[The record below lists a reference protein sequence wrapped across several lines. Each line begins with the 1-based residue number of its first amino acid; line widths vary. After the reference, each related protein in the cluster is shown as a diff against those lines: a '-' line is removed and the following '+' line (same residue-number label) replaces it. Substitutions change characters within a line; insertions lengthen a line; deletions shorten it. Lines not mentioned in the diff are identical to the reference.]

1 MATAG
6 ARISDLAADLKIGLL
21 FYTRLPLP
29 HPEPVAGPEVARA
42 GWAAPLV
49 GALVGAHG
57 AAAYWL
63 AAAAGL
69 PSLAAAPLALAATLL
84 LTGCLH
90 EDGLADT
97 ADGFG
102 GGATRE
108 RKLAIMRDGRI
119 GSYGCCAVLLSLL
132 LRAGA
137 LAGLASPALAA
148 LALIAAHASA
158 RATIPLFMRLV
169 PAARA
174 DGLSAAAGRPPPLCG
189 VIALLLG
196 ALALVLSL
204 GAAKALIA
212 GLLLLLSIVGTAW
225 LCIRQIGGQTG
236 DVIGALEQAGEI
248 VVLLVAAART

>member
-1 MATAG
+1 MTAG
-6 ARISDLAADLKIGLL
+6 AKIRDLAADLRIGVV
-21 FYTRLPLP
+21 FFTRLPLP
-29 HPEPVAGPEVARA
+29 HGALTASGVARA
-42 GWAAPLV
+42 GWAAPLA

-69 PSLAAAPLALAATLL
+69 PVLAAAALALAATLL

-108 RKLAIMRDGRI
+108 RKLAIMRDAPI
-119 GSYGCCAVLLSLL
+119 GTYGSCAVLLSLL

-137 LAGLASPALAA
+137 LTGLAAPALVAP
-148 LALIAAHASA
+148 ALIAAHAAA
-158 RATIPLFMRLV
+158 RAILPLFMRLV

-174 DGLSAAAGRPPPLCG
+174 DGLSAAAGKPPPLGSAIALALG
-189 VIALLLG
+189 VLALLL
-196 ALALVLSL
+196 AL
-204 GAAKALIA
+204 GAAKALVA
-212 GLLLLLSIVGTAW
+212 ALLLLLCFAVMAR
-225 LCIRQIGGQTG
+225 LCGRQIGGQTG
-236 DVIGALEQAGEI
+236 DVIGALEQAGE
-248 VVLLVAAART
+248 VAVLLVAAARI